1 MPIWVHS
8 DAAARRDG
16 KSRLKQS
23 GSHIASEVSHSTVK
37 GIQVI
42 SQELTAIVVETCKV
56 AEYAAESDV
65 K

>member
-37 GIQVI
+37 GVQVI
-42 SQELTAIVVETCKV
+42 SQELTAIVETCKV

>member
-1 MPIWVHS
+1 MQLH
-8 DAAARRDG
+8 DEYDG

-37 GIQVI
+37 DSTVKGVQVI
-42 SQELTAIVVETCKV
+42 SQELTAIVETCKV